1 MSLEE
6 LVDNDRTHK
15 NTIHSYLPIYQDL
28 FINKKETANKILEI
42 GVDNGGSIKLWYD
55 FFINADIYGLD
66 IMNIENV
73 WDEIKNKERIKL
85 YTSIDAYDNNF
96 VFNNFINNNN
106 NIKFDII
113 IEDGAQNIE
122 SSKTF
127 IRLYSKLL
135 SNDGILIIE
144 NIQDI
149 NLIPL
154 LKDEVPENLQQFIK
168 IYDLRHIKNTYN
180 DILLII
186 DKSQSLS

>member
-6 LVDNDRTHK
+6 LVDNDKTYK

-28 FINKKETANKILEI
+28 FIKKRETAKRILEI
-42 GVDNGGSIKLWYD
+42 GVDSGGSIKLWYD

-73 WDEIKNKERIKL
+73 WDEIKNKDRIKL

-96 VFNNFINNNN
+96 ILDNFDINNIN
-106 NIKFDII
+106 FDII
-113 IEDGAQNIE
+113 IEDGAQNFE

-127 IRLYSKLL
+127 LRLYTRLL

-154 LKDEVPENLQQFIK
+154 LINEIPKNLQQFVK